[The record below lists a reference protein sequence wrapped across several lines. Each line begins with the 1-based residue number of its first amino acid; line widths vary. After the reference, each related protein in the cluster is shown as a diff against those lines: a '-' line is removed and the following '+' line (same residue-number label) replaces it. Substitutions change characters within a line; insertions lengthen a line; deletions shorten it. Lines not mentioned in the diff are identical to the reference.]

1 MKKFISLF
9 LSVILLLSTPV
20 FVCAEEIHSGLPEI
34 HISLADSLTL
44 DTVNSGS
51 KDIKYKNNTVTL
63 IDSDKTENTFEN
75 VEFKGRGNYTWNVP
89 RMIKKPY
96 QIKFDE
102 KTKVFGLDK
111 AKKWILLANYSDASL
126 MRNKIIFDAAMKI
139 GIPAP
144 KNVWADVFVNDE
156 YIGNYLLCEKIEIGK
171 GRVELSDEYGVL
183 CEIDG
188 NYGLQEDMHFCT
200 DIDNTVVVLSDSVAD
215 DVGEENSISEKAFE
229 MFRQKLNKFES
240 LVYSE
245 KASYEEI
252 ASLIDVDSFVK
263 YYFIQEL
270 TEDPDGLRSSFFLYS
285 DGEGDVIHLGPL
297 WDYDSALGA
306 YATESLGGNTGVDYS
321 LNIKTYMGASSV
333 DWFKKLFNHKEFSAY
348 AIDVYNN
355 EIKPVFEKMP
365 EMIDDYLYKDAEK
378 TAFYNSAEMNFV
390 RWDSLLGTESVFGS
404 NGHSYGTTFESEVEY
419 LKTWLSDRIE
429 YMNERYSEKKESEK
443 PSEHCSCNCHK
454 SGFMGFIWKI
464 QRFFCKLFGINKICE
479 CGVKHY

>member
-20 FVCAEEIHSGLPEI
+20 FACAEEIHSGLPEI
-34 HISLADSLTL
+34 HISLADGLTL

-51 KDIKYKNNTVTL
+51 KDTKYKNNTITL
-63 IDSDKTENTFEN
+63 IDSDKSENTFEN
-75 VEFKGRGNYTWNVP
+75 VEFKGRGNYTWSVP

-111 AKKWILLANYSDASL
+111 AKKWVLLANYSDASL
-126 MRNKIIFDAAMKI
+126 MRNKLVFDVAKEI

-144 KNVWADVFVNDE
+144 ESVWVDVFVNDE
-156 YIGNYLLCEKIEIGK
+156 YIGNYLLCEKNEIGK
-171 GRVELSDEYGVL
+171 GRVDLSDKYGVL

-229 MFRQKLNKFES
+229 MFRRKINKFES
-240 LVYSE
+240 LVCSE

-252 ASLIDVDSFVK
+252 AALIDVDSFVK

-270 TEDPDGLRSSFFLYS
+270 TEDPDGLRSSFFIYS
-285 DGEGDVIHLGPL
+285 DGENDVIHLGPL

-306 YATESLGGNTGVDYS
+306 YTAESLGGNTSVDYS
-321 LNIKTYMGASSV
+321 LNIKKYMGASSV
-333 DWFKKLFNHKEFSAY
+333 DWFKKLFKHKEFSAY
-348 AIDVYNN
+348 AIDVYND
-355 EIKPVFEKMP
+355 EIKPVFKKMAA
-365 EMIDDYLYKDAEK
+365 MIDDYLYKDAEK
-378 TAFYNSAEMNFV
+378 TVFYNSAEMNFV
-390 RWDSLLGTESVFGS
+390 RWDSILGTESVFGS
-404 NGHSYGTTFESEVEY
+404 TGHSYGATFESEVEY
-419 LKTWLSDRIE
+419 LKTWLTNRIE
-429 YMNERYSEKKESEK
+429 YMNKRYSEKNEPENLSEN
-443 PSEHCSCNCHK
+443 CSCNCHK

-464 QRFFCKLFGINKICE
+464 QRFFYKFFGINKTCE
-479 CGVKHY
+479 CGAKHY